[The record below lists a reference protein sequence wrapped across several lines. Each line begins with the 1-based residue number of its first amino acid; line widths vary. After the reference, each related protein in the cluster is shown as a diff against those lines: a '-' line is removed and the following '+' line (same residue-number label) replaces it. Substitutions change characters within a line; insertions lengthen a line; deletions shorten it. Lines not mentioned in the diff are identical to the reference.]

1 MKKIQQQNF
10 ISIWTIPDRIRN
22 TEYNL
27 RGMSPPEKLLR
38 YRYSSRKIT
47 LFDKKGLHFSEER
60 NS

>member
-22 TEYNL
+22 TGYNV
-27 RGMSPPEKLLR
+27 RGMSPPEKLR

-47 LFDKKGLHFSEER
+47 LFDKKGLNFSEER